1 VCAECFFEEAEGIG
15 WGNGQVYQRQPDGGW
30 LMVAG
35 FRPEDQ
41 QP

>member
-1 VCAECFFEEAEGIG
+1 VCAERFFEEVEGIA